1 MNPILIIIIAVLI
14 LLYLIYRLILKDILR
29 FVIQTNDDSSA
40 FKDRI
45 KKENGT

>member
-1 MNPILIIIIAVLI
+1 MNVILPIIAVILI
-14 LLYLIYRLILKDILR
+14 LLYLIYRLILKDIFR